1 MANVELGTVFPRFRV
16 WAMIVLASC
25 AGALFSL
32 PNSRLHASD
41 PDSITRAIDDLSN
54 ASFSVRTRAEQQLLQ
69 IGAPAERPLIDV
81 LDDPDPETRRSA
93 RRILQH
99 ILADRLQTQIRLFSK
114 AGPEAVTPPLPG
126 WTFYREQVGDDP
138 QSQASFVDAVLAEPV
153 LLESLSQED
162 NYSSQALRSR
172 TQTLYDKLIRNP
184 GRNPGGSRGPGTS
197 AVASVGSVMAL
208 LIVAANNATD
218 LDEQTAQKLF
228 QLMNYSGLTQNLMAD
243 ADDISEQTTPH
254 RRLVGHFVRRS
265 AGTSLAYQMLWLS
278 MQYNLQEGLV
288 PAELIIREKTPQ
300 PYVLQNA
307 MLAIAKLGDA
317 EHIPMLAPY
326 LSNEQPVNNRRGN
339 GFQPLVRDVA
349 LATTI
354 HLHGQNPKDFGFTH
368 IRPNRQTLFQ
378 AGSMGF
384 ANPKQREAAFNRWN
398 AWKETQSVGVKRQSA
413 KLQNS
418 GDSTE

>member
-1 MANVELGTVFPRFRV
+1 MANVISHRAVSQLRV
-16 WAMIVLASC
+16 WGNNARVSC
-25 AGALFSL
+25 ASILLLLSTSPLFAFDAETI
-32 PNSRLHASD
+32 RQ
-41 PDSITRAIDDLSN
+41 AIDALSSD
-54 ASFSVRTRAEQQLLQ
+54 SFSVRTRAEKQLLQ
-69 IGAPAERPLIDV
+69 IGSPAESALIAA
-81 LDDPDPETRRSA
+81 LDDADPETRGSA

-99 ILADRLQTQIRLFSK
+99 ILTARLEAQIRLFSK

-126 WTFYREQVGDDP
+126 WTFYREHVGDDA
-138 QSQASFVDAVLAEPV
+138 QAQASFIDAVLAEPV
-153 LLESLSQED
+153 LLESLSQD
-162 NYSSQALRSR
+162 NNYSSQALLSR

-184 GRNPGGSRGPGTS
+184 GRSPGGSQGPGTS
-197 AVASVGSVMAL
+197 GVTSIGSVMAL

-228 QLMNYSGLTQNLMAD
+228 QLMNYSGLTQNLITD
-243 ADDISEQTTPH
+243 ANEISRQNRPH

-278 MQYNLQEGLV
+278 MQYNLTEGLV
-288 PAELIIREKTPQ
+288 PAELIIREKAPQ

-307 MLAIAKLGDA
+307 MLAIAKLGDK
-317 EHIPMLAPY
+317 EHSSMLAPY

-368 IRPNRQTLFQ
+368 IRTNRQTLFQ

-384 ANPKQREAAFNRWN
+384 SNAKQREAAFNRWK
-398 AWKETQSVGVKRQSA
+398 AWKAAQSSEDRKTTRAAANQG
-413 KLQNS
+413 
-418 GDSTE
+418 

>member
-1 MANVELGTVFPRFRV
+1 MANVISRRAVSRFNV
-16 WAMIVLASC
+16 WANIALLSFASVSIFLSSNSLLASD
-25 AGALFSL
+25 AETI
-32 PNSRLHASD
+32 RQ
-41 PDSITRAIDDLSN
+41 AIDELSSD
-54 ASFSVRTRAEQQLLQ
+54 SFSKRIRAEKQLLQ
-69 IGAPAERPLIDV
+69 IGSPAENALIAA
-81 LDDPDPETRRSA
+81 LDAIDPETRGSA

-99 ILADRLQTQIRLFSK
+99 ILTDRLESQIRLFSK
-114 AGPEAVTPPLPG
+114 EGPEAVTPPLPG
-126 WTFYREQVGDDP
+126 WKFYREQVGEDA
-138 QSQASFVDAVLAEPV
+138 QAQASFIDAVIAEPV
-153 LLESLSQED
+153 LLESLSQD
-162 NYSSQALRSR
+162 KNYSSQALLSR

-184 GRNPGGSRGPGTS
+184 GRTPGGSRGPGTS
-197 AVASVGSVMAL
+197 AVASIGSVMAL

-243 ADDISEQTTPH
+243 ADDISGQGTPH

-278 MQYNLQEGLV
+278 MQYNLTEGLV

-307 MLAIAKLGDA
+307 MLVIAKLGD
-317 EHIPMLAPY
+317 EQHIPMLATY

-368 IRPNRQTLFQ
+368 IRTNRQTLFQ

-398 AWKETQSVGVKRQSA
+398 AWKTTHDPGDNKIKRDAA
-413 KLQNS
+413 KQ
-418 GDSTE
+418 G

>member
-1 MANVELGTVFPRFRV
+1 MANVISRRAASQLSIWAIISRV
-16 WAMIVLASC
+16 GYASILFLLSTSPLLASN
-25 AGALFSL
+25 AETI
-32 PNSRLHASD
+32 RQ
-41 PDSITRAIDDLSN
+41 AIDELSSD
-54 ASFSVRTRAEQQLLQ
+54 SFSVRTRAEKQLLQ
-69 IGAPAERPLIDV
+69 IGSPAENALIAA
-81 LDDPDPETRRSA
+81 LDDTDPETRGSA

-99 ILADRLQTQIRLFSK
+99 ILTDRLEAQIRLFSK

-126 WTFYREQVGDDP
+126 WTFYREQVGDDA
-138 QSQASFVDAVLAEPV
+138 QAQASFIDAVLAEPV
-153 LLESLSQED
+153 LLESLSQDD
-162 NYSSQALRSR
+162 NYSSQALLSR

-184 GRNPGGSRGPGTS
+184 GRTPGGSQGPGTS

-243 ADDISEQTTPH
+243 ADDISGRSTPH

-278 MQYNLQEGLV
+278 MQYNLTEGLV

-307 MLAIAKLGDA
+307 MLAIAKLGD
-317 EHIPMLAPY
+317 EQHIPMLAPY

-339 GFQPLVRDVA
+339 GFQPLVQDVA

-368 IRPNRQTLFQ
+368 IRTNRQTLFQ

-398 AWKETQSVGVKRQSA
+398 AWKAKQSP
-413 KLQNS
+413 
-418 GDSTE
+418 GDKKAIRDAADQR

>member
-1 MANVELGTVFPRFRV
+1 MANVISRRAVSQLSV
-16 WAMIVLASC
+16 WAIIARVCCANVLFLLSTSPLLASD
-25 AGALFSL
+25 AETI
-32 PNSRLHASD
+32 R
-41 PDSITRAIDDLSN
+41 RAIDELSSD
-54 ASFSVRTRAEQQLLQ
+54 SFSVRTRAEKQLLQ
-69 IGAPAERPLIDV
+69 IGSPAENALIAA
-81 LDDPDPETRRSA
+81 LDDTDPETLGSA

-99 ILADRLQTQIRLFSK
+99 ILTDRLEAQIRLFSK

-126 WTFYREQVGDDP
+126 WRFYREQVGDDA
-138 QSQASFVDAVLAEPV
+138 QAQASFIDAVLAEPV
-153 LLESLSQED
+153 LLESLSQDD
-162 NYSSQALRSR
+162 NYSSQALLSR

-184 GRNPGGSRGPGTS
+184 GRTPGGSQGPGTS

-243 ADDISEQTTPH
+243 ADDIRGQSTPH

-278 MQYNLQEGLV
+278 MQYNLTEGLV

-307 MLAIAKLGDA
+307 MLAIAKLGD
-317 EHIPMLAPY
+317 EQHIPMLAPY

-339 GFQPLVRDVA
+339 GFQPLVQDVA

-368 IRPNRQTLFQ
+368 IRTNRQTLFQ

-398 AWKETQSVGVKRQSA
+398 AWKATQNPREKNANRDAADQG
-413 KLQNS
+413 
-418 GDSTE
+418 